1 MSHRDSR
8 RARRVLSAAAPHVGA
23 SVVILAPGHEGNG
36 LLATSMPTHSLEDL
50 VAIETVLKEA
60 TKKLQHWKRQRVQ
73 AVA

>member
-1 MSHRDSR
+1 
-8 RARRVLSAAAPHVGA
+8 VGA

-36 LLATSMPTHSLEDL
+36 FLATSMPTHSLEDL